1 VGSIWGPGSHASRML
16 KRVIKPFSI
25 LKDVTDHLVNQ
36 HRSLED
42 AHRLVDLSDDLT
54 IGAG

>member
-1 VGSIWGPGSHASRML
+1 ML

-25 LKDVTDHLVNQ
+25 LKDVTDHLVVNQ
-36 HRSLED
+36 HRSLEV

>member
-1 VGSIWGPGSHASRML
+1 ML

-36 HRSLED
+36 HRSLEV

>member
-1 VGSIWGPGSHASRML
+1 ML

-36 HRSLED
+36 HRSPEV
-42 AHRLVDLSDDLT
+42 AHCLISPSAPVEKLVGL
-54 IGAG
+54 